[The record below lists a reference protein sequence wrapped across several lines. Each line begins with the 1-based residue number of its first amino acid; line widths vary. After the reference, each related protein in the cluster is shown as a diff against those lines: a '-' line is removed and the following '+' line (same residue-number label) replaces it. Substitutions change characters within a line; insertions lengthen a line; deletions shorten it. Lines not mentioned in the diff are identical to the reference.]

1 MKSRRKE
8 KKLKGIQWRIV
19 NTHAHTK
26 EYTKIKNEDKRKKV
40 KLNERKLKSMEKMEE
55 K

>member
-1 MKSRRKE
+1 MENSKHTR
-8 KKLKGIQWRIV
+8 
-19 NTHAHTK
+19 THTK
-26 EYTKIKNEDKRKKV
+26 EYTKIKNEDNKGKKV